1 VSLCLNTFDWA
12 KYRTAKGGLKIHTV
26 WDDELGLPDLINI
39 TEAKIHDRYGLENNT
54 FAKNTII
61 VEDRA
66 YFDFKLMK
74 TRHLA
79 QNYFVTRIKVN
90 TKYETIEEKEL
101 PEGKDQDILKD
112 EIIQLNSEKAI
123 ETGINDLKLRLV
135 HVFKED
141 EGKVIEI
148 ITNNLDWSA
157 RTIADLYKKRW
168 ELRSTSRIPKKK

>member
-1 VSLCLNTFDWA
+1 
-12 KYRTAKGGLKIHTV
+12 
-26 WDDELGLPDLINI
+26 
-39 TEAKIHDRYGLENNT
+39 
-54 FAKNTII
+54 
-61 VEDRA
+61 
-66 YFDFKLMK
+66 M
-74 TRHLA
+74 
-79 QNYFVTRIKVN
+79 N

-123 ETGINDLKLRLV
+123 ETGINDVKLRLV

-157 RTIADLYKKRW
+157 RTIADLYK
-168 ELRSTSRIPKKK
+168 